1 MYYVYELLMNNTMI
15 LMVVKRGT
23 TVTEEISQVLTAT
36 YYQL

>member
-23 TVTEEISQVLTAT
+23 TITEEISQVLSAT